1 MAIEQIQKFYSDY
14 KVRLVPHC
22 LSIIKD
28 GGALNCV
35 SWNILADAPEWP
47 KEEA

>member
-1 MAIEQIQKFYSDY
+1 MAIDQIQKFYPDY
-14 KVRLVPHC
+14 NVRLVPDS

-28 GGALNCV
+28 GGALNCI

>member
-1 MAIEQIQKFYSDY
+1 MAVKQIQKFYPDY
-14 KVRLVPHC
+14 NVRLVPDC

-28 GGALNCV
+28 GGVLNCV
-35 SWNILADAPEWP
+35 SWNILDYAPEWP